1 MTVTRLIWTRPV
13 AARAS
18 DRGQARPGSA
28 DSDGLE
34 RAGDALNKEVTSH
47 TKMYLA
53 NRPYIRDTHTVD
65 AKASPAGAG
74 SCPTPGRGR
83 GRALRREGFTPTT
96 RQAQSR
102 DGRRRADAAPG
113 PALDLA
119 YVNRLGSCV
128 QQRNRLA
135 ASHF

>member
-1 MTVTRLIWTRPV
+1 MRPV
-13 AARAS
+13 RARAS

-65 AKASPAGAG
+65 AKASPD
-74 SCPTPGRGR
+74 PGRGR
-83 GRALRREGFTPTT
+83 VVPCGGKGPHRQQGNRSPETADGEPTRRQGRT
-96 RQAQSR
+96 
-102 DGRRRADAAPG
+102 
-113 PALDLA
+113 
-119 YVNRLGSCV
+119 
-128 QQRNRLA
+128 
-135 ASHF
+135 